1 MNVSVQTYEI
11 SSDSDSSLISVN
23 QKDELEKEAKVKIV
37 EAGVTDVRFFL
48 LFSISLSPLSKLILK
63 QNKIQFC
70 NVLNIMYKN
79 YC

>member
-1 MNVSVQTYEI
+1 MNVSFHTYEI
-11 SSDSDSSLISVN
+11 SSDSDSSLILVH
-23 QKDELEKEAKVKIV
+23 QKGELEKEAEVKIV

-48 LFSISLSPLSKLILK
+48 LLSISLSPLSRLILY

-70 NVLNIMYKN
+70 NVSNIMYKN

>member
-70 NVLNIMYKN
+70 NVWNIMYKN